1 MIKTISVI
9 GRRLKY
15 ALEGI
20 RLMLTDSSYV
30 KHCYALVAVVVLG
43 LILGLERMEWI
54 AVIFCCGGV
63 LAAEAFN
70 TAIEILCDRVTTE
83 RDESI
88 RKTKDIAAGA
98 VLTVSIVAAIAGMIV
113 FIPAILRFVS

>member
-1 MIKTISVI
+1 MNKFLSVI

-15 ALEGI
+15 AFEGI
-20 RLMLTDSSYV
+20 RLMFSDASYV
-30 KHCYALVAVVVLG
+30 KHCYALVAVVALG
-43 LILGLERMEWI
+43 FIIGLDRMEWI

-98 VLTVSIVAAIAGMIV
+98 VLTVSIVAAIVGMIV